1 MCGEGRRAILLGVN
15 SRKRR
20 NTMKRKITATVAVLA
35 TGLAVAAAPAAAKQ
49 KPVKYSGTTSGG
61 APITFKL
68 AQGKMKGLL
77 TSVFVS
83 CSTGPSSSVKGG
95 VETVEVGAAK
105 VGPEVKITASDYTPL
120 AWQDVTKTYT
130 VQASRS
136 GKRISGKLGVSFSYF
151 IPDLYYPRTYF
162 CFGSADFSAKAK

>member
-1 MCGEGRRAILLGVN
+1 
-15 SRKRR
+15 
-20 NTMKRKITATVAVLA
+20 MKKQITATTAVLA
-35 TGLAVAAAPAAAKQ
+35 TALAFAAAPAAAKQ
-49 KPVKYSGTTSGG
+49 KPVNYSGATSGG
-61 APITFKL
+61 APVTFKL
-68 AQGKMKGLL
+68 AKGKVRGLL

-95 VETVEVGAAK
+95 VETVEVGAVK
-105 VGPEVKITASDYTPL
+105 VGPEVKITAKDYSPL

-136 GKRISGKLGVSFSYF
+136 GKRITGKLGVSFSYF

-162 CFGSADFSAKAK
+162 CFGSTDFSAKAR